1 MEAVKG
7 GVTGGCWE
15 EMEAD
20 VETLKGER
28 RFLKIKYFV
37 FIARGFYFCVQCFS
51 YFKLHILSL
60 TFVSTLNAAL
70 V

>member
-1 MEAVKG
+1 MKMQRKTSEEAVKG
-7 GVTGGCWE
+7 GVTGACWE

-37 FIARGFYFCVQCFS
+37 FIARGFYFSVFTVV
-51 YFKLHILSL
+51 LVILNRTSL
-60 TFVSTLNAAL
+60 V
-70 V
+70 